1 MGCYPSSNKDKEEPE
16 VKVVQINRQTS
27 LPFDRNFK
35 ILVCGDSG
43 VGKTCLINRIEKD
56 EFNPYHNSTIGVD
69 FISTK
74 IPVNN
79 INYKVQIWDTA
90 GQERFKSLTKSF
102 FRHTHAVIIVF
113 DVTNRNSFYSLNSWI
128 NEVLSN
134 TSLNY
139 EGKHIPFIIIGN
151 KIDQDSER
159 MVSFDEANN
168 YCIKKNSVYFE
179 SSAKYSNPL
188 LLPIQSLFT
197 KY

>member
-1 MGCYPSSNKDKEEPE
+1 MGCYHSSNIEEPE
-16 VKVVQINRQTS
+16 VKIVQINRQTS

-35 ILVCGDSG
+35 ILVCGESG
-43 VGKTCLINRIEKD
+43 VGKTCLINRLEKD
-56 EFNPYHNSTIGVD
+56 EFNPNHNSTIGVD

-113 DVTNRNSFYSLNSWI
+113 DVTNLNSFNSLDSWI
-128 NEVLSN
+128 TEVLNN

-139 EGKHIPFIIIGN
+139 EGKHIPYIIIGN
-151 KIDQDSER
+151 KIDQKDDR
-159 MVSFDEANN
+159 KVSFDDAKLF
-168 YCIKKNSVYFE
+168 CIKKNCLYFE
-179 SSAKYSNPL
+179 TSAKYTNPL
-188 LLPIQSLFT
+188 HSPIESLIT